1 MAVGAAV
8 ALVLVI
14 ILADVISPKGV
25 YLSPMLVVAPALTT
39 AFAGPRLTAGVA
51 LVAIAAQMV
60 AASLTGS
67 ALSAA
72 RLWQLSALVVVSIL
86 LIFFSYVRQRRAR
99 QLSRA
104 RRVAEAAQRVLLRP
118 PPERVGPL
126 RIGWQYL
133 TAEDDTQFGG
143 DLFAVTRRRPD
154 SSRVIIGDVRG
165 HGLPAISEASAAL
178 GSFREAARRCARL
191 DELALILEESIGWD
205 LEEGGEG
212 PGQEDEHFVTALLL
226 DLPDAHDHASMISCG
241 HSPPLLVHSDGR
253 VTTAHCD
260 PAPPLGLGYLSLT
273 GVRIQ
278 TVEYAVGDTLL
289 LYTDGVIEARSPQGE
304 FYPLAKR
311 VRSFPYSESPEV
323 LLKRLRQDLLAH
335 TGGHLSDDAALL
347 AVTRAN

>member
-165 HGLPAISEASAAL
+165 HGLLPS
-178 GSFREAARRCARL
+178 RRRPQLWAH
-191 DELALILEESIGWD
+191 SGK
-205 LEEGGEG
+205 
-212 PGQEDEHFVTALLL
+212 
-226 DLPDAHDHASMISCG
+226 LPDAA
-241 HSPPLLVHSDGR
+241 
-253 VTTAHCD
+253 
-260 PAPPLGLGYLSLT
+260 PAWMNLP
-273 GVRIQ
+273 
-278 TVEYAVGDTLL
+278 
-289 LYTDGVIEARSPQGE
+289 
-304 FYPLAKR
+304 
-311 VRSFPYSESPEV
+311 
-323 LLKRLRQDLLAH
+323 
-335 TGGHLSDDAALL
+335 
-347 AVTRAN
+347 

>member
-1 MAVGAAV
+1 MDRFQAGDLPDRTARMAVGAAV

-133 TAEDDTQFGG
+133 TARTIHSSAGTSSPS
-143 DLFAVTRRRPD
+143 LAAVRT
-154 SSRVIIGDVRG
+154 V
-165 HGLPAISEASAAL
+165 AA
-178 GSFREAARRCARL
+178 
-191 DELALILEESIGWD
+191 
-205 LEEGGEG
+205 
-212 PGQEDEHFVTALLL
+212 
-226 DLPDAHDHASMISCG
+226 
-241 HSPPLLVHSDGR
+241 
-253 VTTAHCD
+253 
-260 PAPPLGLGYLSLT
+260 
-273 GVRIQ
+273 
-278 TVEYAVGDTLL
+278 
-289 LYTDGVIEARSPQGE
+289 
-304 FYPLAKR
+304 
-311 VRSFPYSESPEV
+311 
-323 LLKRLRQDLLAH
+323 
-335 TGGHLSDDAALL
+335 
-347 AVTRAN
+347 